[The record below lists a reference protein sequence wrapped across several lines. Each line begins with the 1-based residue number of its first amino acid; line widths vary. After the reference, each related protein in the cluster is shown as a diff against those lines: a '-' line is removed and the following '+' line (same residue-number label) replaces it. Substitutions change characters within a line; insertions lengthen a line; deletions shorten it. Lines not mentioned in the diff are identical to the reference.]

1 MMVKNRA
8 AKQAVRNRMA
18 ETDEPYSVARRVVS
32 QPVPDKWGWVR
43 GEVQFASKVALSG
56 SFPLNHQYAYW
67 VDGEDSAP
75 TFPYGWH
82 PSLGFFYADN
92 NGELVEITLTQPSSY
107 DGTREYSAPTA
118 YLIGRDL
125 PLSYQDVAPVQVDS
139 YVEYAMLD
147 LVSVAWEGNLHRIAL
162 LGYAM
167 WSLGDT
173 YWIQEGHIA
182 EWICKWFLD
191 HGVVDAALTNDALA
205 LLKNIKDETEF
216 PDDGFKVLMPSW
228 LFMEQSTRNQFVD
241 ELTGYL
247 NSGQVALEALSDEGV
262 VYRNRAT
269 RPPVTPLTLH
279 QGDKVKLAGIG
290 PLMDVL
296 AFNDNYAVLTFLWGK
311 KKQHR
316 YTIIDWRGGI
326 AGPHNSYGHGVESVQ
341 DAEVVI
347 EALEQKRIEVSV
359 RNNITLKIQKVVRKS

>member
-1 MMVKNRA
+1 MVKNRA

-43 GEVQFASKVALSG
+43 GEVQFASKAALSG

-67 VDGEDSAP
+67 VDGGDSAP

-107 DGTREYSAPTA
+107 DGTREYSVPTA

-125 PLSYQDVAPVQVDS
+125 PLSYRDVAPVQVDS

-162 LGYAM
+162 LGHAM

-191 HGVVDAALTNDALA
+191 HGVVDTALTNDALA

-228 LFMEQSTRNQFVD
+228 LFMGQSTRNQFVD